1 MSLQTAQ
8 SSPIVLS
15 ASGRRAARLAAARK
29 LARAVGLYA
38 LLILGALFSLVPL
51 YWLVLTS
58 LRPAGG
64 EFTYPPQW
72 IPSSLHFENYVYVLD
87 RAPFALYSLN
97 SSLVT
102 VLATLGTLVSGSMA
116 AYAFARLRF
125 VGRDLWFGVML
136 STLMLPAAVT
146 MIPEFLL
153 FRTLGWLDS
162 LRPLIVPFWFGGG
175 AFYVFLMRQFFLTLP
190 AEMEDAA
197 RVDGAGPFRI
207 YLQIVMPLSG
217 PALASVMVFSFI
229 HHWNDFLGPLIY
241 TNSPQYRTLALGLR
255 YFADENL
262 TQFNYTM
269 AASTLMLVPVLALF
283 LIANKHF
290 VKGIATSG
298 LAGR

>member
-1 MSLQTAQ
+1 MSA
-8 SSPIVLS
+8 PARPAAMVL
-15 ASGRRAARLAAARK
+15 AGGARRAARLAAARK
-29 LARAVGLYA
+29 LLRLAGLYA
-38 LLILGALFSLVPL
+38 LLALGALVSLVPL

-72 IPSSLHFENYVYVLD
+72 MPTSLHFENYAYVLNV
-87 RAPFALYSLN
+87 APFALYTWN
-97 SSLVT
+97 STLVT
-102 VLATLGTLVSGSMA
+102 MLATLGTIVSGSMA

-125 VGRDLWFGVML
+125 FGRDVWFGVML
-136 STLMLPAAVT
+136 STLMLPSAVT

-153 FRTLGWLDS
+153 FRWVGWLDS

-175 AFYVFLMRQFFLTLP
+175 ALYIFLMRQFFLTLP
-190 AEMEDAA
+190 TEMEDAA

-269 AASTLMLVPVLALF
+269 AASTLMLVPVLVLF
-283 LIANKHF
+283 FVANKHF
-290 VKGIATSG
+290 VRGIATSG

>member
-1 MSLQTAQ
+1 MT
-8 SSPIVLS
+8 
-15 ASGRRAARLAAARK
+15 RLLTRK
-29 LARAVGLYA
+29 TLDLALTYA
-38 LLILGALFSLVPL
+38 LLLLGAALSLIPL

-58 LRPAGG
+58 LRPTGG

-72 IPSSLHFENYVYVLD
+72 FPSRLQVENYAYVLN
-87 RAPFALYSLN
+87 RAPFALYTLN
-97 SSLVT
+97 STTVT

-116 AYAFARLRF
+116 AFAFARLRF
-125 VGRDLWFGVML
+125 FGRDLWFGIVL
-136 STLMLPAAVT
+136 STLMLPYVVT

-153 FRTLGWLDS
+153 FRTVGWLDS
-162 LRPLIVPFWFGGG
+162 LKPLIVPFWFGGG
-175 AFYVFLMRQFFLTLP
+175 AFYIFLMRQFFLTLP
-190 AEMEDAA
+190 TEMEDAA

-207 YLQIVMPLSG
+207 YLQIVLPLSG

-229 HHWNDFLGPLIY
+229 HHWNDFLAPLIY
-241 TNSPQYRTLALGLR
+241 TNSAQNRTLALGLR

-269 AASTLMLVPVLALF
+269 AASTLMLVPVLLLF
-283 LIANKHF
+283 FLANKYF

>member
-1 MSLQTAQ
+1 
-8 SSPIVLS
+8 
-15 ASGRRAARLAAARK
+15 
-29 LARAVGLYA
+29 
-38 LLILGALFSLVPL
+38 
-51 YWLVLTS
+51 
-58 LRPAGG
+58 
-64 EFTYPPQW
+64 
-72 IPSSLHFENYVYVLD
+72 VLD

-153 FRTLGWLDS
+153 FRWVGWLDS

-241 TNSPQYRTLALGLR
+241 TNSPQHRTLALGLR

-283 LIANKHF
+283 IVANKHF